1 MGDLLIAF
9 ARISRAQFVDAFEVV
24 RMEDIS
30 GGADDFPLEDEV
42 AFVRCQPVAAAVGRD
57 LFGVPQRFANM
68 VIHSDPT
75 RRGCAA
81 AATLVTSVFVTPV
94 VTRGNAAKPCTS

>member
-9 ARISRAQFVDAFEVV
+9 ARISRAQFVKAFEVV

-57 LFGVPQRFANM
+57 LFGVPPRFATM
-68 VIHSDPT
+68 VIHRDPT

-81 AATLVTSVFVTPV
+81 AATFGAVLDVDLVVVFGFTLES
-94 VTRGNAAKPCTS
+94 R